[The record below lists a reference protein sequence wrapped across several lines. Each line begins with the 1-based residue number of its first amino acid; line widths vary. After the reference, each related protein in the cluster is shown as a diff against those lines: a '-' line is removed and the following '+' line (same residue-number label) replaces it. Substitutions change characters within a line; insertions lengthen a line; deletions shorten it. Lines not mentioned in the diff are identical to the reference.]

1 MLFYLTIGD
10 CDRKAYYYRNCLTL
24 FLYSNLPI
32 GYLEGN
38 FMLTDGRGGF
48 YAKFLLAIGVVQKL
62 SVPITESGS
71 ETNETGQSSYVTYMI
86 TIRLHIKLTLVH
98 VVCGFRRKK
107 PPRVERFFC
116 FQTNKIGPKKEKTKI
131 PLRKEIN
138 LDVVV
143 D

>member
-62 SVPITESGS
+62 RVPITESGS

-98 VVCGFRRKK
+98 VLCGFRRKK
-107 PPRVERFFC
+107 PPRFERFFC
-116 FQTNKIGPKKEKTKI
+116 FQPTK
-131 PLRKEIN
+131 LDRRGKRRKFRFAKR
-138 LDVVV
+138 
-143 D
+143 